1 MTYRLTAD
9 SERTDPKIKY
19 VGWSKMNKRYRT
31 GFSLAPAR
39 GPAAPL
45 EVSKSPLPLPII
57 AKKEMRNISA
67 APPRVAKSQQGAKL
81 LVNSAYGDK
90 TLSINLII

>member
-1 MTYRLTAD
+1 M
-9 SERTDPKIKY
+9 
-19 VGWSKMNKRYRT
+19 
-31 GFSLAPAR
+31 
-39 GPAAPL
+39 
-45 EVSKSPLPLPII
+45 PII

-67 APPRVAKSQQGAKL
+67 AITRVAKSQQGAKM

>member
-1 MTYRLTAD
+1 MKR
-9 SERTDPKIKY
+9 
-19 VGWSKMNKRYRT
+19 RYRT
-31 GFSLAPAR
+31 GFSLAPTR

-45 EVSKSPLPLPII
+45 EVSLSPLPLPII
-57 AKKEMRNISA
+57 AKTETRNISA
-67 APPRVAKSQQGAKL
+67 ALARVAKSQQGEKM